1 MRQITI
7 NGQVFNEEINSYT
20 YNIGSFLK
28 ILVGFGKIVDGVFV
42 FDLPQQYETVV
53 VQNEQGSKNQ
63 MTGEIFKQEITDL
76 KDFESKYPDGSF
88 STNDLWEYVD
98 LVRSRS

>member
-20 YNIGSFLK
+20 YNIGNYLR
-28 ILVGFGKIVDGVFV
+28 ILVGVGKVVDGVFV
-42 FDLPQQYETVV
+42 FNLPQQYETVV

-63 MTGEIFKQEITDL
+63 MTGEVYKPSITDL
-76 KDFESKYPDGSF
+76 TDFETQHPNGSF
-88 STNDLWEYVD
+88 STDDLWPYID
-98 LVRSRS
+98 LVRSRR

>member
-1 MRQITI
+1 MRQITL

-28 ILVGFGKIVDGVFV
+28 ILVGLGKIVDGVFV

-76 KDFESKYPDGSF
+76 KDFEFKYPDGSF